1 MSVRSRVQK
10 IEQGILLF
18 PVFVVQ
24 TSVLTKC
31 FFNFLY
37 VLRFDYSIL
46 LKARQDV
53 QLIQESFTLHI
64 HELILR

>member
-1 MSVRSRVQK
+1 MAVRSRVQK
-10 IEQGILLF
+10 IDQGILLF

-24 TSVLTKC
+24 TSVLTMC

-46 LKARQDV
+46 LKARQVV

-64 HELILR
+64 HELVLR

>member
-1 MSVRSRVQK
+1 MAVRSRVQK
-10 IEQGILLF
+10 IDQGILLF

-24 TSVLTKC
+24 TSVLTMC